1 MRVRLP
7 TRWARFAVGMLI
19 PVRAN
24 LVLVLVHER
33 RVLVLQPTE
42 MVVLL
47 LEQELVHLHLV
58 VHLIH
63 AAIATPIAIPIIV
76 HAARPGRVVA
86 AHRKLACPATAQPDE
101 TKSSHEVL
109 FSLRTSWDLLLVHD
123 SQPMVIIH
131 SQWFIS
137 TPKTPDRRTYRCG
150 CH

>member
-63 AAIATPIAIPIIV
+63 ATIAPIATPIIV
-76 HAARPGRVVA
+76 HATRPRRVV
-86 AHRKLACPATAQPDE
+86 RG
-101 TKSSHEVL
+101 SSKPGLL
-109 FSLRTSWDLLLVHD
+109 FE
-123 SQPMVIIH
+123 P
-131 SQWFIS
+131 
-137 TPKTPDRRTYRCG
+137 RRPWCG
-150 CH
+150 

>member
-63 AAIATPIAIPIIV
+63 AAIATPIATPIIV

-86 AHRKLACPATAQPDE
+86 AHRKLACPAWTE

-109 FSLRTSWDLLLVHD
+109 FSLRTS
-123 SQPMVIIH
+123 S
-131 SQWFIS
+131 SA
-137 TPKTPDRRTYRCG
+137 
-150 CH
+150 

>member
-63 AAIATPIAIPIIV
+63 AAIATPIATPIIV

-86 AHRKLACPATAQPDE
+86 AHRKLACPAWTRRNPH
-101 TKSSHEVL
+101 TKFSSPC
-109 FSLRTSWDLLLVHD
+109 FSLRTSWDLLLVQD

-131 SQWFIS
+131 S
-137 TPKTPDRRTYRCG
+137 T
-150 CH
+150 